1 MDKILPPEAHF
12 DFCGMH
18 VDVDFA
24 VRHFE
29 KKQRRGKNGRRQN
42 VAIGFVN
49 RVQNQPVAHQAA
61 VHENINSIAVQPL
74 HFGPRSKTGDGQ
86 RCFFFFG
93 IEFRLGDRRAER
105 RGDGWNLYQL
115 FESLSSKELVGA
127 VGQFFSGRG
136 VDDFL
141 RWRGENKLFAGIR
154 ERVVRD
160 ERCYVTQFG

>member
-29 KKQRRGKNGRRQN
+29 KKQRRGKNRGREN
-42 VAIGFVN
+42 VAIGLVN
-49 RVQNQPVAHQAA
+49 RMQNQPVAHQAA

-86 RCFFFFG
+86 R
-93 IEFRLGDRRAER
+93 
-105 RGDGWNLYQL
+105 
-115 FESLSSKELVGA
+115 
-127 VGQFFSGRG
+127 
-136 VDDFL
+136 
-141 RWRGENKLFAGIR
+141 
-154 ERVVRD
+154 
-160 ERCYVTQFG
+160 